1 MFTEVKTTMNNMI
14 TTKSIPILVNVK
26 PLIMTL
32 LIASDAYLIG
42 KINDNTFAQVS
53 RESSGISPEKKIC
66 GITTSGMNCISWNSD
81 LTKVDRS
88 RPAAIATSDSRN
100 VVNRISQM
108 DPTTSMFN
116 TLMVNNTISTVWNT
130 AIKP

>member
-14 TTKSIPILVNVK
+14 TTKSIPIPVNVK

-53 RESSGISPEKKIC
+53 RESSGINPEKKIC
-66 GITTSGMNCISWNSD
+66 GITTSGMNCINWNSD

-100 VVNRISQM
+100 VVNRISQI

-116 TLMVNNTISTVWNT
+116 TLMVNNTISTV
-130 AIKP
+130 